1 MEIAISQNA
10 IIRKYRSE
18 DREAVREIS
27 WNTADKGRTV
37 DLYFHDH
44 EAVADV
50 LTRYYTDCEPQALW
64 VAEWDGVVVGYLT
77 GCLDTHQCDRTIE
90 RKVIP
95 KAAAGAVRR
104 GALYRAETW
113 RLLAAFVGTALL
125 GGRPKVDLEAYPAHL
140 HINLRQGFRGRGLG
154 RQLIEHFRRQ
164 VQERGLR
171 GIHLVA
177 WGENE
182 AGRGFFE
189 AMGFRLLRQQP
200 LILPEGRGFRKTSTV
215 VYGWTKED

>member
-1 MEIAISQNA
+1 MSQDA
-10 IIRKYRSE
+10 IIRKYRPE

-27 WNTADKGRTV
+27 WNTADQGRTV

-64 VAEWDGVVVGYLT
+64 VAECDGRVVGYLT
-77 GCLDTHQCDRTIE
+77 GCLNTHHCDRAIE

-95 KAAAGAVRR
+95 RAVLGAVRR
-104 GALYRAETW
+104 GALCRAETW
-113 RLLAAFVGTALL
+113 RLLAAFVGTAVL
-125 GGRPKVDLEAYPAHL
+125 GGRPRADLKKYPAHL

-154 RQLIEHFRRQ
+154 RQLIERFRRQ
-164 VQERGLR
+164 VLEQGLR

-182 AGRGFFE
+182 EGRRFFE

-200 LILPEGRGFRKTSTV
+200 LVLPEGRGFRRTSTV
-215 VYGWTKED
+215 IYGWTKED